1 MQGCISHMRRMK
13 VQWISAVNG
22 IESRYIDYSSVTSST
37 RGARSRFTVLE
48 VSGAAVAVVVA
59 EGVDWAVA

>member
-1 MQGCISHMRRMK
+1 MRGCISHMRRMN
-13 VQWISAVNG
+13 VQWISALNC

-59 EGVDWAVA
+59 DGVDWAAA